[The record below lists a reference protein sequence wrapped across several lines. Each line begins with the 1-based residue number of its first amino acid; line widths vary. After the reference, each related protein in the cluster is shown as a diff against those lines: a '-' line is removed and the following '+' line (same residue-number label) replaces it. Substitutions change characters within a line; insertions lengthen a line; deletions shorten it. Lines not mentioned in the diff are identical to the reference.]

1 MILSFVSGKLSGI
14 NRGKKQAIQLEVIRH
29 ISQVGH
35 KSRLLDKLE
44 EKEYELIYNSECLS
58 LYQEVAFIYEIDEE
72 YPDEN
77 ILESKSVQSFL
88 SDVTAYIENHP
99 ESLAFMNS
107 DLFDSSFPDDMFIQD
122 MIYQLQN

>member
-1 MILSFVSGKLSGI
+1 MSK
-14 NRGKKQAIQLEVIRH
+14 A
-29 ISQVGH
+29 
-35 KSRLLDKLE
+35 RLLAPWVGEDSTRSA
-44 EKEYELIYNSECLS
+44 IYHC
-58 LYQEVAFIYEIDEE
+58 V
-72 YPDEN
+72 
-77 ILESKSVQSFL
+77 SKSVQSFL